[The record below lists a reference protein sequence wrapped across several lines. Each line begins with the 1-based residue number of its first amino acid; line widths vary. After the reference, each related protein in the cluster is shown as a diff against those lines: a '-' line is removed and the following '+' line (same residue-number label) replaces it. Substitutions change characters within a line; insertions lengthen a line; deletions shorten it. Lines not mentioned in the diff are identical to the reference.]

1 MRWSGDDIVRLRQ
14 LVADPDVTWTAI
26 PDKMARSAD
35 SIRKMCVL
43 LGLREKKISTRPN
56 DGWTPEQLATLRR
69 MWMTHERIEI
79 AQAVGRTMAACSRK
93 ANNLRLGPR
102 PVSAARAVAHKAQA
116 LEAVRLGREAQAAA
130 RAAAPAT
137 PPAPRPPPVT
147 AFFVQRSCLCCRKS
161 FKAPT
166 KFIRLC
172 DYCRS
177 NNTGAII

>member
-14 LVADPDVTWTAI
+14 LVADPGVAWGTI
-26 PDKMARSAD
+26 PDRMGRSAD
-35 SIRKMCVL
+35 SIRKMAVL
-43 LGLREKKISTRPN
+43 LGLREKTGTRPS

-69 MWMTHERIEI
+69 MWMTHERAEI

-93 ANNLRLGPR
+93 ANNMGLGPR
-102 PVSAARAVAHKAQA
+102 PVSAERQAKHKAQA
-116 LEAVRLGREAQAAA
+116 LEAIKLGREAQAAA
-130 RAAAPAT
+130 RVDAPT
-137 PPAPRPPPVT
+137 PPPAPRPPVT
-147 AFFVQRSCLCCRKS
+147 AFFVARSCLCCRKP